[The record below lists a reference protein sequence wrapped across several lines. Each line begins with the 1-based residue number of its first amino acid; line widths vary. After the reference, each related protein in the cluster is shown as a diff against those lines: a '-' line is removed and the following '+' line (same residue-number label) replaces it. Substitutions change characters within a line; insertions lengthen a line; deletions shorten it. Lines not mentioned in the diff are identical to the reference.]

1 MITTNKPLGS
11 SSNNAADQAAQ
22 GADSAIKST
31 QRYANEALDTMS
43 DKVQELRDQAAPV
56 LNRVAEKAETL
67 ARRGMGA
74 VKDSSQQLRERATQV
89 SDNTVGYQGRAR
101 QGDPHRSRHRC
112 GADGAHRNDDP
123 FARLIL
129 RLCPSVRRRS
139 RRRTAVLHSPR
150 ELR

>member
-89 SDNTVGYQGRAR
+89 SDNTVGYIKDEPVKAILIAAATGAALMALI
-101 QGDPHRSRHRC
+101 GMMTRSR
-112 GADGAHRNDDP
+112 D
-123 FARLIL
+123 
-129 RLCPSVRRRS
+129 
-139 RRRTAVLHSPR
+139 
-150 ELR
+150 